1 MAKTLVEDP
10 DEQTRIPFLRGILIH
25 SLQDSGLEFNAALE
39 IASEVRNQLSDVAL
53 ISSDDLEKMVTK
65 CLHSSRS
72 EDTVLRYENRSG
84 LLMVQVEQ
92 QCGRINPFSRL
103 QFRHSLE
110 TIGLKSKE
118 SDDVVQMLQVH
129 LSNKSIKTIK
139 SRKLAMLIYRY
150 LRQSDHLGPAV
161 AHRWLVWHD
170 FINSGRNL
178 IFLIGG
184 TAGSGKST
192 IANAL
197 ASRLEIVRSQSTDML
212 REVMRTMVP
221 EKLMPVLHQSSFTAW
236 KGLPGHNESKSG
248 VSDELLVQ
256 GYLSQADSLALACET
271 VVKRAT
277 REHVS
282 LVLEGVHIHPVFMEK
297 LQQETDSIVIPIM
310 VGLLKNKHLR
320 QRIKTRSNN
329 APDRGSEHY
338 LQYFDEIWHLQSYL
352 LSEADRANV
361 PIVVNENRDK
371 AFSEIMRFTIS
382 RLAETFDKSA
392 EEVFGEK
399 GFCESQELARN
410 TQARHSFQ
418 TDPIDSSPGFWSHKL
433 RKLRKL
439 WQRAYR

>member
-10 DEQTRIPFLRGILIH
+10 EEQTRIPFLRGILIH
-25 SLQDSGLEFNAALE
+25 SLQDSGLEFDQALE
-39 IASEVRNQLSDVAL
+39 IASELRNQLADVAL
-53 ISSDDLEKMVTK
+53 ISTDDLNNMVME
-65 CLHSSRS
+65 CLRSSRS
-72 EDTVLRYENRSG
+72 EDTVYRYENRNS

-103 QFRHSLE
+103 QFRHRLE
-110 TIGLKSKE
+110 TIGLKSRE
-118 SDDVVQMLQVH
+118 SDDVVQMLQAH

-139 SRKLAMLIYRY
+139 SRHLAMLIYRY
-150 LRQSDHLGPAV
+150 LRQSANLGPAV
-161 AHRWLVWHD
+161 AQRWLVWHD

-197 ASRLEIVRSQSTDML
+197 ASRLEIVRTQSTDML
-212 REVMRTMVP
+212 REVMRTMIP

-236 KGLPGHNESKSG
+236 KGLPGHNETTSG

-256 GYLSQADSLALACET
+256 GYLSQADSLALASET
-271 VVKRAT
+271 VVERAT

-282 LVLEGVHIHPVFMEK
+282 LVLEGVHIHPAFMEE
-297 LQQETDSIVIPIM
+297 LQKQANVIVIPVM
-310 VGLLKNKHLR
+310 VGLLKPKHLR
-320 QRIKTRSNN
+320 QRIEMRSNN

-338 LQYFDEIWHLQSYL
+338 LQNFDEIWRLQSYL
-352 LSEADRANV
+352 LSEADRANI

-371 AFSEIMRFTIS
+371 VFSEIMRFTIAT
-382 RLAETFDKSA
+382 LARTFDNSA

-399 GFCESQELARN
+399 AFV
-410 TQARHSFQ
+410 
-418 TDPIDSSPGFWSHKL
+418 DIKD
-433 RKLRKL
+433 
-439 WQRAYR
+439 

>member
-1 MAKTLVEDP
+1 VAKTFVEDP
-10 DEQTRIPFLRGILIH
+10 EEQTRIPFLRGILIH
-25 SLQDSGLEFNAALE
+25 SLQDSGLEFNQALE
-39 IASEVRNQLSDVAL
+39 IASEIRNQLAETPL
-53 ISSDDLEKMVTK
+53 ISTDDLASMVTQ
-65 CLHSSRS
+65 CLRSSRG

-110 TIGLKSKE
+110 TIGLKSRE
-118 SDDVVQMLQVH
+118 SDDVVQMLQAH

-139 SRKLAMLIYRY
+139 SRHLAMLIYRY
-150 LRQSDHLGPAV
+150 LRQSANLGPAV

-197 ASRLEIVRSQSTDML
+197 ASRLEIVRTQSTDML

-236 KGLPGHNESKSG
+236 KGLPGHHETASG

-256 GYLSQADSLALACET
+256 GYLSQADALALASET
-271 VVKRAT
+271 VVQRST

-282 LVLEGVHIHPVFMEK
+282 LVLEGVHIHPAFMQK
-297 LQQETDSIVIPIM
+297 LQKGTDSIVVPIM
-310 VGLLKNKHLR
+310 VGLLKPKHLR
-320 QRIKTRSNN
+320 QRIKMRSNN

-338 LQYFDEIWHLQSYL
+338 LQYFDEIWRLQSYL
-352 LSEADRANV
+352 LSEADRAHI

-382 RLAETFDKSA
+382 RLAETFDNSP

-399 GFCESQELARN
+399 AFVDLKE
-410 TQARHSFQ
+410 
-418 TDPIDSSPGFWSHKL
+418 
-433 RKLRKL
+433 
-439 WQRAYR
+439 